1 MKKLMLASLTVV
13 VTMIACSKVPISNRR
28 QLLLVSDQELNAQA
42 LVSYR
47 QFLDT
52 NRVVSSGSSQ
62 TQMVCR
68 VGERIAR
75 AATQYF
81 QSVNRPDYLNGFNW
95 EFNLVENKQINAWC
109 MPGGKV
115 VVYTGILPVT
125 ATEAGLATV
134 MGHEISHAIA
144 KHGGERMSQGLVA
157 QGLLAAGQVGL
168 GLAMSNNRRE
178 TQNLWNQVYGL
189 AAPVGAQ
196 LALMKYGRD
205 QESEADHLGLIFM
218 AMAGYNPEEA
228 VSFWTRMSKA
238 AAGKQKPPQFLS
250 THPHDSKRIRD
261 LQRLMPEAKK
271 YYGRSGRG
279 GVARK

>member
-1 MKKLMLASLTVV
+1 MKKVVLASLTVV
-13 VTMIACSKVPISNRR
+13 VTMIACSRVPISNRN

-52 NRVVSSGSSQ
+52 NRVVPSGNSQ
-62 TQMVCR
+62 TQMVRR

-95 EFNLVENKQINAWC
+95 EFNLVDNKQINAWC

-125 ATEAGLATV
+125 QTEAGLATV

-144 KHGGERMSQGLVA
+144 KHGGERMSQGMLA

-168 GLAMSNNRRE
+168 GIAMSNNRSE
-178 TQNLWNQVYGL
+178 TQQLWNQVYGL

-196 LALMKYGRD
+196 LALLKYGRD

-218 AMAGYNPEEA
+218 AMAGYNPQEA
-228 VSFWTRMSKA
+228 IGFWQRMA
-238 AAGKQKPPQFLS
+238 NTAGKGQKPPQFLS
-250 THPHDSKRIRD
+250 THPSDDKRIRD
-261 LQRLMPEAKK
+261 LQRLMPEAMK
-271 YYGRSGRG
+271 YYRRSGQPAT
-279 GVARK
+279 ARR